1 MFVRVVRDSFSSV
14 AGWQPHVVVRTMGM
28 EDYEQEKKIGQ
39 GAFGYVQACVRCV
52 CGCDLY
58 AEEKED
64 YKGKEG
70 F

>member
-1 MFVRVVRDSFSSV
+1 VTPSVVSQ
-14 AGWQPHVVVRTMGM
+14 AGNPGM